1 MALQSPVY
9 GFSLGAGGLGCQSL
23 GIPQP
28 GITYLFKDLYKETII
43 RNLFRVK
50 VGFRASLGIRLEG
63 LDLRGPGLHR
73 HCAIVWAF
81 K

>member
-43 RNLFRVK
+43 RNPK
-50 VGFRASLGIRLEG
+50 KAGYSG
-63 LDLRGPGLHR
+63 LR
-73 HCAIVWAF
+73 
-81 K
+81 